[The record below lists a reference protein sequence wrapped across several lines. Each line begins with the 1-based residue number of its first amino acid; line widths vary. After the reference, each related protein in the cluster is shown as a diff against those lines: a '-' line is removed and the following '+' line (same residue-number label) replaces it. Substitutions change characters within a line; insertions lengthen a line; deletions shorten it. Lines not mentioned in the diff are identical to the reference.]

1 MRLESSQKQLKRRRR
16 NRRRGRRGKKEKTT
30 LYTVHELG
38 EREETNKEKRRNAE
52 YLFCC
57 LMIRTE
63 GNANFLFT
71 ATIQSLIRVGPQ
83 AQWEDL
89 KRWII

>member
-1 MRLESSQKQLKRRRR
+1 MGLSETGEQLKRRRR
-16 NRRRGRRGKKEKTT
+16 NRRRGRRGVK
-30 LYTVHELG
+30 LG
-38 EREETNKEKRRNAE
+38 ERGESNWEKRRNAE
-52 YLFCC
+52 YLLYC

-71 ATIQSLIRVGPQ
+71 ATIQSLIRVGLQ

-89 KRWII
+89 KWWII